1 MVNLANELKTKEWK
15 YKLEKLGFSWFI
27 APKEKWHDYRNID
40 LTISVREFGENNRT
54 ENPLF
59 DPDSKPP
66 SKLINSWLAGVPAIL
81 GQESSYQ
88 NLRQNPLDFI
98 EVRSKQE
105 LIQSLMEI
113 RENKELY
120 RKMVENGLRRAME
133 YSTKEVRC
141 EWEEVIEREIY
152 PCYEKWNRLSKYKRQ
167 YFNLINILLYLM
179 NRKNLSDLIDGA
191 IKEIKKRVALE

>member
-15 YKLEKLGFSWFI
+15 YKLKKLGFSWFI
-27 APKEKWHDYRNID
+27 APKEKWHDYSNID

-81 GQESSYQ
+81 GQESAYQ

-105 LIQSLMEI
+105 LVQSLIEI

-120 RKMVENGLRRAME
+120 RKISDRLGWKYHTANIRNVEEARTVYRI
-133 YSTKEVRC
+133 V
-141 EWEEVIEREIY
+141 
-152 PCYEKWNRLSKYKRQ
+152 
-167 YFNLINILLYLM
+167 
-179 NRKNLSDLIDGA
+179 KNLTPNL
-191 IKEIKKRVALE
+191 